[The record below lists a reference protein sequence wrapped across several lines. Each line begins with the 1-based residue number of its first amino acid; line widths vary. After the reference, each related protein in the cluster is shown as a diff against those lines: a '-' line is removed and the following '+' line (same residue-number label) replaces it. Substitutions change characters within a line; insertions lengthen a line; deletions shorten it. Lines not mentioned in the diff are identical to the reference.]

1 MSQIQSNVGLI
12 TGIPIQETVDQLMA
26 LAARPR
32 DTLSNRTKALGAERT
47 ALDQLGGLLLGFRF
61 SATSMSSAS
70 LYSAT
75 KATSNNTSLL
85 TVTAKTSPPPQAGT
99 YSFTPLQ
106 KATTHQAVS
115 SSFSDVASQLSTG
128 TFRIG
133 VGGQVDRG
141 VKLTELNSGQ
151 GVPPGKIRITDR
163 SGASAEIDLRTAL
176 SIDDVLDAINSSV
189 DVDVT
194 ATVEGDSIKLTDN
207 SGGTGNLRV
216 KEVGL
221 GTTAAALGLASVNVA
236 GNVATGT
243 DIYSLHSGTL
253 LKSLND
259 GAGVQIHSVG
269 DVLSITTADATE
281 LTVNVSGKKTLGE
294 VVALINAADN
304 TRLTAAI
311 SADGRR
317 LELRDLTT
325 GSGTFEVTSTGT
337 IADDLG
343 ISGDAVGGVITG
355 RRLASGLRDTL
366 LSSLNG
372 GAGVGEL
379 TSLNITDRAGGA
391 PVNVDL
397 SSAETLS
404 DVVDLI
410 NDSAA
415 NVTAAINSSRNG
427 IVIEDTSG
435 GTGNLI
441 IASSD
446 NTAASLGIEIDD
458 QVASINSGSLNRQ
471 VISHSTLLA
480 DFNGGKGVKLGDFR
494 ITDSSGAQSAVS
506 LNDVGSEAETIGD
519 VLDKINSLS
528 IGVEARINDSGD
540 GILITDT
547 AGGTGKLTIAE
558 IGGGRAAKDLR
569 ILAESSATNEGGQQV
584 IDGRTSFEV
593 DLSTLELP
601 DSVALSTLNNG
612 NGISLGTFRVTAA
625 NGESFAV
632 VLNKPGQEAFSVDDV
647 IDKINAA
654 ATEKGINVTASLN
667 TAGTGIRILDT
678 TVGNGTLK
686 VEDLGSGTAA
696 AQLLLTTASTK
707 SLVGTQSIDGRGLF
721 AAQDQNQDALGV
733 LVQAINDFGGG
744 FTASTF
750 FDGSGYRLSITSK
763 ETGAAQELTI
773 DTSDA
778 NFSIA
783 EATRPRDAVLQF
795 GNSSAG
801 GIVVSAAKN
810 QFDNVVPGL
819 TINVAKAS
827 NDSVTVDV
835 TQDTSKL
842 TTAATSFVDS
852 FNSLRTTIQQLTSFD
867 AEAQTTGLLFGR
879 NEVLRIETDLA
890 RILSGRFTSSPS
902 VRSLEGLGIS
912 LNDEG
917 KLELDTAQF
926 NEAITNSPGEVERFF
941 NVDGVG
947 VVDQLTKAIDQLAGE
962 ETSLIARRYDAL
974 TSTIDANNAR
984 IETMN
989 KSLERER
996 ERTLLEFY
1004 RLEETIAK
1012 LQGNTGSLEAI
1023 QYIPPIGRSN

>member
-1 MSQIQSNVGLI
+1 MSRVQSNVGLI
-12 TGIPIQETVDQLMA
+12 TGIPIQETVDQLMK
-26 LAARPR
+26 LAAQPR
-32 DTLSNRTKALGAERT
+32 DTLTNRTKGLDAERT

-194 ATVEGDSIKLTDN
+194 ASVEGDSIKLTDN

-236 GNVATGT
+236 GDVATGIDVYT
-243 DIYSLHSGTL
+243 LHSGTL

-259 GAGVQIHSVG
+259 GAGVQIHTTG
-269 DVLSITTADATE
+269 DALSITTADQTE
-281 LTVNVSGKKTLGE
+281 ITVHVSGKKTLGE
-294 VVALINAADN
+294 IVDLINSADD

-317 LELRDLTT
+317 LELTDLTT

-337 IADDLG
+337 VADDLG

-355 RRLASGLRDTL
+355 RRLVSGLRDTL

-379 TSLNITDRAGGA
+379 TSLDITDRSGSA

-397 SSAETLS
+397 STAETLG
-404 DVVDLI
+404 DVVNLI
-410 NDSAA
+410 NASGT
-415 NVTAAINSSRNG
+415 NVTASINSSRNG
-427 IVIEDTSG
+427 IVIEDTTA

-446 NTAASLGIEIDD
+446 DTAASLGIEIDD

-506 LNDVGSEAETIGD
+506 LNDTGDNAETIGD
-519 VLDKINSLS
+519 VLDKINSLT

-547 AGGTGKLTIAE
+547 AGGTGKLTITE

-569 ILAESSATNEGGQQV
+569 LLGESSATNEGGQPV

-612 NGISLGTFRVTAA
+612 NGISLGTFKVTAA
-625 NGESFAV
+625 SGQSFSV
-632 VLNKPGQEAFSVDDV
+632 VLNKPGQEAFTVNDV
-647 IDKINAA
+647 ISKINAA
-654 ATEKGINVTASLN
+654 ATEKGITVTASLN
-667 TAGTGIRILDT
+667 TAGTGIRVLDT

-686 VEDLGSGTAA
+686 VEDQGSGTAA

-707 SLVGTQSIDGRGLF
+707 SVVGTQSIDGRGLF
-721 AAQDQNQDALGV
+721 TAQNQNQDALGV
-733 LVQAINDFGGG
+733 LVQAINNFGGG

-750 FDGSGYRLSITSK
+750 FDGAGYRLSITSK
-763 ETGAAQELTI
+763 DTGAAQELNI
-773 DTSDA
+773 DTSGA

-795 GNSSAG
+795 GNSAAG

-827 NDSVTVDV
+827 TDAVTVDV

-842 TTAATSFVDS
+842 TTAANSFIES
-852 FNSLRTTIQQLTSFD
+852 FNSLRTTIQTLTSFD
-867 AEAQTTGLLFGR
+867 AETQTTGLLFGR

-902 VRSLEGLGIS
+902 IRSLEGLGIS
-912 LNDEG
+912 LNDQG
-917 KLELDTAQF
+917 KLALDTTQF
-926 NEAITNSPGEVERFF
+926 NEAIANSPGEIERFF

-1023 QYIPPIGRSN
+1023 QYIPPIGRSS